1 MGSRHPSISPFEALP
16 TSNGHIVVAAGN
28 DGLFRLLCRSLGCE
42 ELGRDSRFAHNEQR
56 RENAEALSAAL
67 GQALAAHTSEHWI
80 EVLGRAGI
88 PCGPLNDV
96 SQVVSDPQV
105 LARQMIVSTR
115 DAAGNELK
123 MAGNPVKL
131 VGHADP
137 GTRDR
142 APALD
147 ADRQA
152 ILAELADD

>member
-1 MGSRHPSISPFEALP
+1 
-16 TSNGHIVVAAGN
+16 
-28 DGLFRLLCRSLGCE
+28 
-42 ELGRDSRFAHNEQR
+42 
-56 RENAEALSAAL
+56 LSAAL
-67 GQALAAHTSEHWI
+67 GDALAAHPTAHWTR
-80 EVLGRAGI
+80 VLEQAGI

-105 LARQMIVSTR
+105 LTRRMIVSAR

-131 VGHADP
+131 AGHADS
-137 GTRDR
+137 GTRDP

-147 ADRQA
+147 ADREA